1 MLRGKATLAP
11 DDKTHYRHIHHGHGR
26 IITRRWRGETS
37 LSDRVEAVEAAL
49 ARGDLLAAFD
59 LASAA
64 LAAGA
69 RAPRLFYLQTLALAR
84 MGEARRA
91 LAVYEAH
98 GLGDADDIDS
108 LSLRGRLLKDLALT
122 ADPAHR
128 PALYREAGEVYAE
141 VHQRTGGYFPAIN
154 AASLALLAGDHEIAR
169 ARAEAVLAM
178 AEIVDAAD
186 YFSVVSRAEA
196 YAVLRQWAAAGAAI
210 DDAVVQPGADA
221 GARSSTLRQFR
232 LLTAQAGLDADD
244 EAALLAPLR
253 PPPTMVYAGHIIR
266 GGDAGEQELARDIAA
281 TLDELG
287 IMVGY
292 GGLAAGADIMFA
304 EALLARGGELNIV
317 LPFARDDYVE
327 ASVAPAG
334 PDWIARF
341 EACIA
346 RAASCS
352 FASEAGFVADDNQF
366 NYGSR
371 LAMGLARLRAGHLG
385 GDAVHVVVWDG
396 KAPGGRAGTAIDI
409 AAWQALGGATRTIA
423 LPVTDRWL
431 DRPMQLG
438 SNAHAG
444 HGRELRAIIFS
455 DFAGF
460 SKLDEAQL
468 PIFWRA
474 VMGTAGGVLARH
486 GDRILS
492 ANSWGDALFAVTA
505 DVASAADV
513 ALDLQ
518 ATLARIDAP
527 ELGIG
532 SGAGMRFG
540 VHYGPV
546 YVARDPITGRDNIFG
561 TEVTRTAR
569 IEPIT
574 PTGEVYV
581 TRPFAAILAMDAPGA
596 FETAYVGTVALA
608 KGYGTLQMYRLTRA

>member
-1 MLRGKATLAP
+1 MKRSADRGM
-11 DDKTHYRHIHHGHGR
+11 
-26 IITRRWRGETS
+26 GETGV
-37 LSDRVEAVEAAL
+37 SDRVEAVEAAL
-49 ARGDLLAAFD
+49 RRGDLLAAFD

-69 RAPRLFYLQTLALAR
+69 RAPRLGYLQTLALAR

-108 LSLRGRLLKDLALT
+108 LALRGRLLKDLALT
-122 ADPAHR
+122 ADPARR
-128 PALYREAGEVYAE
+128 PALYHEAGEVYAE

-154 AASLALLAGDHEIAR
+154 AASLALLAGERETAR

-178 AEIVDAAD
+178 PEIVGAAD

-196 YAVLRQWAAAGAAI
+196 HAVLGQWAAARAAI
-210 DDAVVQPGADA
+210 DDAIVRPGADA

-232 LLTAQAGLDADD
+232 LLTAQAELDADD
-244 EAALLAPLR
+244 EASLLAPLR

-266 GGDAGEQELARDIAA
+266 GGDAGEEQLARDIAA

-287 IMVGY
+287 VMVGY
-292 GGLAAGADIMFA
+292 GALAAGADIMFA

-334 PDWIARF
+334 RDWIARF
-341 EACIA
+341 EACMKD
-346 RAASCS
+346 ASS
-352 FASEAGFVADDNQF
+352 IFYASEAGFVADDNQF

-396 KAPGGRAGTAIDI
+396 KPPGGRAGTAIDI
-409 AAWQALGGATRTIA
+409 AAWQALGGVTRTIT

-431 DRPMQLG
+431 DRPQLG
-438 SNAHAG
+438 SNTHAG
-444 HGRELRAIIFS
+444 LNRELRAIIFS

-527 ELGIG
+527 ELGMG